1 VIYFLKGEIL
11 MSVACVKLYDDTIV
25 LGADSI
31 MIYGDMQEKN
41 KDAKIRKINDYS
53 GFASAGFAK
62 EIEFFN
68 IFCKTHQ
75 PSRNTIEGII
85 DYFFEFSNWKK
96 KKIDD
101 DKIDNQYIFVY
112 KGKSYSFYEYHVV
125 EIKDFYAIGAGY
137 QYATTALY
145 LNHTVEQAIKISCSL
160 SIYCEMPANIFEFH
174 KETLDENK

>member
-1 VIYFLKGEIL
+1 

-101 DKIDNQYIFVY
+101 DKIENQYIFVY

>member
-1 VIYFLKGEIL
+1 

-31 MIYGDMQEKN
+31 MIYGYMQEKN

-75 PSRNTIEGII
+75 PSHNTIEGII

-101 DKIDNQYIFVY
+101 DKIENQYIFVY
-112 KGKSYSFYEYHVV
+112 KGKSYSFYEYHVA